1 MLVLSACG
9 SHPAPPEAKQT
20 TSRVLGSVPLTNVVD
35 SLRDA
40 AASMNVV
47 THVSRSGINDW
58 ESRPTASVFV
68 PKGAA
73 PQGGF
78 PPIVV
83 LGHHIT
89 GLSPGCAPSQS
100 ATLDG
105 LAPAVEALLRTGYV
119 VAVPDLQGLGP
130 LSADPTPRVTRTI
143 RIWTRRPP
151 DTT

>member
-1 MLVLSACG
+1 MTRRGLALVSAAVLVLSACG
-9 SHPAPPEAKQT
+9 SHPAPEAKQT

-40 AASMNVV
+40 AASMSVV

-78 PPIVV
+78 PID
-83 LGHHIT
+83 H
-89 GLSPGCAPSQS
+89 
-100 ATLDG
+100 
-105 LAPAVEALLRTGYV
+105 V
-119 VAVPDLQGLGP
+119 VAGGRRVQIRMVL
-130 LSADPTPRVTRTI
+130 VTRG
-143 RIWTRRPP
+143 RVGG
-151 DTT
+151 